1 MGIGELAGRLLR
13 DVTILITQPFI
24 DSKEEIKS
32 ALEEILDGFSEVTKF
47 LKELITD
54 ERQSLLTLKRND
66 SEKLDGGKG
75 CYFLASINVFLI
87 SLCSP
92 TSFLLLFS

>member
-1 MGIGELAGRLLR
+1 MESGVFPQKKPLN
-13 DVTILITQPFI
+13 
-24 DSKEEIKS
+24 S
-32 ALEEILDGFSEVTKF
+32 